1 MKFRYS
7 KVLLKYY
14 FCITCLLLLVYLK
27 PGSHYP
33 SGCPSHPSQLS
44 PSATYFMVHTI
55 PAHATAPLSQQT
67 QLHGAHL
74 PRQRGCSVHV
84 QHTTVYTSTVLLVFI
99 LLAQLVVTVLYK
111 TRPHTSADVASAKKP
126 QRSVIYS
133 VLELR
138 NPPARFFCIL
148 CSLSHRG
155 RSILVLVLSK
165 Q

>member
-1 MKFRYS
+1 M
-7 KVLLKYY
+7 LK
-14 FCITCLLLLVYLK
+14 IPTWLK

-44 PSATYFMVHTI
+44 LSATYFMVHTI

-74 PRQRGCSVHV
+74 PRQHGCSVHV
-84 QHTTVYTSTVLLVFI
+84 QHNILYQYSTTCIYTTS
-99 LLAQLVVTVLYK
+99 LVVTVLYK

-138 NPPARFFCIL
+138 NPPARFLHTMFIEPL
-148 CSLSHRG
+148 WQVYI
-155 RSILVLVLSK
+155 SILVLSK